1 MARTTAVE
9 AAASASRPTPLAP
22 VSRETVQE
30 RVYREL
36 RQALIYGR
44 FEPGQPLTL
53 HELAASL
60 QTSAMPVREALAR
73 LVSEQALETSAN
85 RSVRVPAIDRRRI
98 DDLIQARRAIEGVV
112 LEIAAPRLKAEDIAA
127 LRAANDDYAKIVW
140 RRGRLSVDEALEANL
155 AFHFR
160 LYRACGSPVLMPI
173 IESLWLQSG
182 ALVRTAVAAFKPDG
196 ALSAVH
202 FHNQIVDA
210 LERGDVAGA
219 KLALAEDIGR
229 AFDLAREQVTDGT
242 EA

>member
-1 MARTTAVE
+1 MARTTAIG
-9 AAASASRPTPLAP
+9 ASRVTPLAP

-53 HELAASL
+53 HELAESL

-112 LEIAAPRLKAEDIAA
+112 LEIAAPRLTSEDFQA
-127 LRAANDDYAKIVW
+127 LRAANDDYARIVG
-140 RRGRLSVDEALEANL
+140 RRGRLAIDEALAANL

-160 LYRACGSPVLMPI
+160 LYQACGSPVLMPI

-182 ALVRTAVAAFKPDG
+182 ALVRTAVAAFRPDG
-196 ALSAVH
+196 AVSAFH

-210 LERGDVAGA
+210 LEAGDVASA
-219 KLALAEDIGR
+219 KLALGEDIGR
-229 AFDLAREQVTDGT
+229 AFDLAREQLGA